1 MTDKLI
7 LFDQLVQEIRSCTR
21 CDLPMGPNPVIQVS
35 PKARLLIVGQAPG
48 IRVHESGIPFN
59 DPSGDRLRQ
68 WLNIERE
75 QFYDPESI
83 AIVPMGFCYP
93 GTGKNG
99 DLPPLP
105 LCAELWRKRLLEKL
119 DNVELT
125 LVIGQYAQ
133 AWHLN
138 KKTKTSVT
146 AIVKSWRDYIPDVI
160 PLPHPSPRN
169 NRWLKTNPWFELEV
183 VPYIQK
189 RVRSLI

>member
-1 MTDKLI
+1 LSDFDKL
-7 LFDQLVQEIRSCTR
+7 VQDIRSCTR

-35 PKARLLIVGQAPG
+35 QKSRLLIVGQAPG
-48 IRVHESGIPFN
+48 IRVHKTGIPFD
-59 DPSGDRLRQ
+59 DPSGDRLRT
-68 WLNIERE
+68 WLGIDRN
-75 QFYDPESI
+75 QFYDTDLI

-105 LCAELWRKRLLEKL
+105 LCADTWRKILLEKL
-119 DNVELT
+119 NEIELT

-133 AWHLN
+133 AWHLD
-138 KKTKTSVT
+138 KKPNTTLTS
-146 AIVKSWRDYIPDVI
+146 IVKSWREYLPDVI

-169 NRWLKTNPWFELEV
+169 NRWLKNNPWFELEV
-183 VPYIQK
+183 IPYLRK